1 MKGGNEM
8 KKTLQIE
15 VEFESWF
22 DKDREPKTN
31 DDWVGIFAEHFIS
44 ASSVIGDDDGL
55 FQDMISIKGCNIE
68 IIDPVVSALE
78 KPLPTDEQ
86 MKERGNLTCRVMLR
100 QLNCLYERNNVTMSV
115 KELQHWFET
124 GQHLKEWKEWNTL

>member
-1 MKGGNEM
+1 M

-31 DDWVGIFAEHFIS
+31 EEWVDFFAEHFIS
-44 ASSVIGDDDGL
+44 ASSVIGDDEGL

-78 KPLPTDEQ
+78 KPYHTDEEISEAATNHYVWGQ
-86 MKERGNLTCRVMLR
+86 REPIGSRERATHETKKESFVAGATWMRDLI
-100 QLNCLYERNNVTMSV
+100 ERRA
-115 KELQHWFET
+115 K
-124 GQHLKEWKEWNTL
+124 

>member
-1 MKGGNEM
+1 MKI
-8 KKTLQIE
+8 TLQIE

-31 DDWVGIFAEHFIS
+31 EEWVDFFAEHFIS
-44 ASSVIGDDDGL
+44 ASSVIGDDEGL

-78 KPLPTDEQ
+78 KPLPTDDEAGTISVSIAS
-86 MKERGNLTCRVMLR
+86 KSKPNLTAQEEAFFVAGFITCAKWM
-100 QLNCLYERNNVTMSV
+100 RNLMR
-115 KELQHWFET
+115 
-124 GQHLKEWKEWNTL
+124 G